1 VLKNNNQRSN
11 QSSGDW
17 RGRIRL
23 PARLSNLRAS
33 RQRNLLGVPEIIGLV
48 SAAVLLLAA
57 VSSYFFVLAPERA
70 RLRERQ
76 GERKRLQ
83 TILDNSTEGLKRG
96 ESTQATVDEI
106 VGSLESFESAHLS
119 SLRSEGSTALI
130 EELNRLIRNNN
141 LRITTGVSFTQF
153 DEFVPGAAAG
163 RQQRRQVTAGSARA
177 LQNVFPGIGVNLTVE
192 GAYPNLRRFIRDV
205 EADNQFIV
213 INSVELEGAT
223 DGNASRAP
231 GERVAG
237 GTLVSLRLDMAA
249 YYRRANPPDGEAPR
263 ADETTR

>member
-1 VLKNNNQRSN
+1 MLKNNQRST
-11 QSSGDW
+11 QASGDW

-23 PARLSNLRAS
+23 PARVSDLRAS
-33 RQRNLLGVPEIIGLV
+33 RQRSLLGVPEIVALTA
-48 SAAVLLLAA
+48 AAVLLLAA
-57 VSSYFFVLAPERA
+57 VASYFFVLAPERV

-76 GERKRLQ
+76 EERKRLQ
-83 TILDNSTEGLKRG
+83 AILDNSTEGLKRG

-153 DEFVPGAAAG
+153 DEVVPGAAAG

-213 INSVELEGAT
+213 VNSIELEGAT
-223 DGNASRAP
+223 DSNASRAP
-231 GERVAG
+231 GERGAG

-249 YYRRANPPDGEAPR
+249 YYRRANAPGGEAPR